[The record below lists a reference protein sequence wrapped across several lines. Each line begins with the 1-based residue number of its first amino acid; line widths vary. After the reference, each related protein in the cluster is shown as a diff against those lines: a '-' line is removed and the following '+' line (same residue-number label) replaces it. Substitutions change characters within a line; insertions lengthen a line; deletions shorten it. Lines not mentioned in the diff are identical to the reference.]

1 MLKKFI
7 KAPFKI
13 LKIAAGAVKSG
24 GRYQPSPTKQTS
36 GKPAPD
42 PKKS

>member
-13 LKIAAGAVKSG
+13 VKIAAGAVKSG
-24 GRYQPSPTKQTS
+24 GRYQPPPNKKSS
-36 GKPAPD
+36 GTPNPD